1 MYAAL
6 HTFDTAWN
14 DDTESDYIWAG
25 TNSFSYLSLA
35 TEAGDASIN
44 VNLADV
50 VVARFG
56 VATGARFDDNTI
68 NLMTLAEDPFAS
80 DSYCFET
87 LCYTFIPYV
96 YPVEDII
103 MFDDAGIAAIV

>member
-35 TEAGDASIN
+35 TEAGDAPIN
-44 VNLADV
+44 VTLADV

>member
-14 DDTESDYIWAG
+14 DDTESVYIWAG

-44 VNLADV
+44 VTLADV

-68 NLMTLAEDPFAS
+68 NLSYHMSTLLKILSCLMMLESLLLFNK
-80 DSYCFET
+80 FQHVLLGFLLT
-87 LCYTFIPYV
+87 
-96 YPVEDII
+96 
-103 MFDDAGIAAIV
+103 

>member
-1 MYAAL
+1 MNVAL

-25 TNSFSYLSLA
+25 TNSFSFLSLA
-35 TEAGDASIN
+35 EEAGDASVN
-44 VNLADV
+44 VTVADV

-56 VATGARFDDNTI
+56 VASGARFDDNTI
-68 NLMTLAEDPFAS
+68 NVMNLAEDPMAA

-87 LCYTFIPYV
+87 LCYTFVPYV
-96 YPVEDII
+96 YPIEDIL
-103 MFDDAGIAAIV
+103 MFDDAGVAALV